1 MNTDDI
7 LAELEELSALLQMYE
22 EHRDNELRPMIQ
34 GNGSVSL
41 LVKRLYLGQ
50 AQLNA
55 ITDKLDCIIHN
66 LEGGGENG

>member
-7 LAELEELSALLQMYE
+7 LAELAELSALLQMYE
-22 EHRDNELRPMIQ
+22 EHRDHELQPIIK
-34 GNGSVSL
+34 GNGSIGL

-55 ITDKLDCIIHN
+55 ISDKLDCIIHN

>member
-1 MNTDDI
+1 MSKDDI

-22 EHRDNELRPMIQ
+22 EHRDNELQPIVK
-34 GNGSVSL
+34 GNGSVGL

-55 ITDKLDCIIHN
+55 ITDKLDSIIDR
-66 LEGGGENG
+66 LEGEE